1 MPPRKK
7 ASTTSKTSNAAT
19 QETPVME
26 APKSEAVATKAKSK
40 FNTTTLPDFSSKSVW
55 VFELTGG
62 KPAVLKISNDD
73 LRAWNE
79 EAEAFQNI
87 RYCEGHDSIWMKD
100 QEGQVVKK
108 GFVVFSDG
116 TLEVSNTE
124 SAKLEFLFR
133 HPEYN
138 KTFRLLD
145 RDRDAKSKLANEKLL
160 MEALN
165 KAMTAPFAEIKLVA
179 LAKGLDASTEAV
191 CRTAM
196 FDYARNNPSQFLDS
210 FDNDLIRIEAMIR
223 EGLNQGVLEDD
234 GKYLRW
240 ADNKQRILTLVS
252 GVSTTEY
259 AAKRYVDPTDEN
271 RAFITEL
278 QRKIQ

>member
-1 MPPRKK
+1 
-7 ASTTSKTSNAAT
+7 
-19 QETPVME
+19 
-26 APKSEAVATKAKSK
+26 
-40 FNTTTLPDFSSKSVW
+40 
-55 VFELTGG
+55 
-62 KPAVLKISNDD
+62 
-73 LRAWNE
+73 
-79 EAEAFQNI
+79 
-87 RYCEGHDSIWMKD
+87 
-100 QEGQVVKK
+100 
-108 GFVVFSDG
+108 
-116 TLEVSNTE
+116 
-124 SAKLEFLFR
+124 
-133 HPEYN
+133 
-138 KTFRLLD
+138 
-145 RDRDAKSKLANEKLL
+145 
-160 MEALN
+160 
-165 KAMTAPFAEIKLVA
+165 
-179 LAKGLDASTEAV
+179 
-191 CRTAM
+191 M